1 MILAHKLTYSFTYSL
16 THSLTYRKRCG
27 GVLMRIL
34 IAASEIILIPFTI
47 MVCIEFV
54 FVIFLG
60 DFCMDPIN
68 IILSLV
74 DGTVKNNI
82 EYFVTCDSAKDPFTD
97 YTTGITDALADL
109 KIDNCA
115 TTPYST
121 RFFFFLI
128 HLITYLLTI
137 SDLLSA
143 CEAACNALNVDVT
156 ALDTSITSTLG
167 TLSFT

>member
-1 MILAHKLTYSFTYSL
+1 
-16 THSLTYRKRCG
+16 
-27 GVLMRIL
+27 MRIL

-82 EYFVTCDSAKDPFTD
+82 EFFVTCDSAKNPFTD
-97 YTTGITDALADL
+97 YKAD
-109 KIDNCA
+109 I
-115 TTPYST
+115 
-121 RFFFFLI
+121 
-128 HLITYLLTI
+128 
-137 SDLLSA
+137 LSA
-143 CEAACNALNVDVT
+143 LSLL
-156 ALDTSITSTLG
+156 ALDCNDTPFCTQSNNSLIY
-167 TLSFT
+167 